1 MIKLMNLITEIY
13 QEQQI
18 DEGWKENVVA
28 LATAAASLVGGSQAK
43 GQNML
48 QKQPTATS
56 QQQVKKNTLD
66 INFGTNFKSGR
77 YSFNQQGVGDLT
89 SKLTAIGDFI
99 KDHPNSDFTVS
110 IISSESK
117 VPNYDLEPGS
127 PNFKAKLD
135 TGELAQKRAL
145 SMELAIQTL
154 VSNLKQDGIKVGQV
168 NIQSPQTLVGGPKW
182 EPGMKTNDSIFI
194 KHQYVTFKI
203 TASSDK
209 KTDYSAFAKK
219 GERMFDTNKHAVADI
234 YYRARETSD
243 ITKSGNVD
251 TGNEDILVR
260 FMDGNTG
267 KYIGEDYTI
276 DSNWWNKN
284 VGPGTTLTSK
294 VKDGIKSVGKKV

>member
-1 MIKLMNLITEIY
+1 MIKLLNLITEIQ

-18 DEGWKENVVA
+18 DEGWRENVVA

-43 GQNML
+43 GQDML

-56 QQQVKKNTLD
+56 QQQVKKDTLD

-77 YSFNQQGVGDLT
+77 YSFNQQDVGDLS
-89 SKLTAIGDFI
+89 SKLAAIGNFI

-145 SMELAIQTL
+145 SMKLAIQTL

-168 NIQSPQTLVGGPKW
+168 GIKPAETLIGGPIWKQ
-182 EPGMKTNDSIFI
+182 GMKASDPMFTE
-194 KHQYVTFKI
+194 HQYVKFRI

-219 GERMFDTNKHAVADI
+219 GERMFDTNKHPAADI
-234 YYRARETSD
+234 SYRARETSD
-243 ITKSGNVD
+243 VTKSGNKN
-251 TGNEDILVR
+251 TGNEDVLVKFIDRNGNPTGENYIL
-260 FMDGNTG
+260 
-267 KYIGEDYTI
+267 
-276 DSNWWNKN
+276 DSDWWNTN
-284 VGPGTTLTSK
+284 VGTTHTMDNIFK
-294 VKDGIKSVGKKV
+294 NKIIKVGKKV